1 MLAKNILAQLGSESD
16 VKGHDSSVRRCY
28 DVRWCAET
36 LDHRSYPL
44 LPEEQEVD
52 SGLEIE
58 YGDAL
63 YCLVASL
70 GIILGLNTDNNLEN
84 F

>member
-1 MLAKNILAQLGSESD
+1 MMIQADRQVLAKNILAQLGSESD
-16 VKGHDSSVRRCY
+16 VKGHDSSVCRCY
-28 DVRWCAET
+28 NVRWCADT
-36 LDHRSYPL
+36 LDYRSYPL

-52 SGLEIE
+52 FALGSE

-70 GIILGLNTDNNLEN
+70 GLYLV
-84 F
+84 